1 VSAQPLETNLIK
13 SINNL
18 FLKDMN
24 LGEIFKTK
32 RWQTFMGYVYGW
44 GASMVIIGALF
55 KLQHW
60 QYSGLFLTIGLMTE
74 AFIFFLS
81 AFEPGLHLP
90 DWEKVYPELREDY
103 ELMDFEELGRKN
115 NKGLDELFSSSE
127 LTPELLDKVGKGLNE
142 LSNTAR
148 GISDISAATLATDM
162 YVKNIGSASESMSN
176 FSEINNRANE
186 SINNSIGTL
195 VESYSGIAHQL
206 AETGQS
212 TIENMSRSGEEFS
225 ARIAETGK
233 KLSGSFDDA
242 SSSISSGLELIG
254 ESTKHY
260 SGSIEKL
267 NSNIHALN
275 ESFESQLKGTK
286 EQFEASRKFNND
298 LNQMNEILN
307 SSVEELKK
315 YKGNAEQLNKNLE
328 ALNTIYGNMLG
339 AMSYKK

>member
-1 VSAQPLETNLIK
+1 
-13 SINNL
+13 
-18 FLKDMN
+18 MN

-90 DWEKVYPELREDY
+90 EWEKVYPQLREDY
-103 ELMDFEELGRKN
+103 ELGDFEELDNRNK
-115 NKGLDELFSSSE
+115 KGLDELFTSSE

-162 YVKNIGSASESMSN
+162 YVKNIGSASESMSA
-176 FSEINNRANE
+176 FSEINNRANQ
-186 SINNSIGTL
+186 SINKSVGTL
-195 VESYSGIAHQL
+195 VDSYSGIAHQL
-206 AETGQS
+206 TEAGQS
-212 TIENMSRSGEEFS
+212 AIAKMNKSGEEFS
-225 ARIAETGK
+225 SRIAETGK
-233 KLSGSFDDA
+233 KLSDSFDSA
-242 SSSISSGLELIG
+242 SNSISSGLSTIG
-254 ESTKHY
+254 ESTKQY
-260 SGSIEKL
+260 SSSLEKL
-267 NSNIHALN
+267 NHNIHTLN
-275 ESFESQLKGTK
+275 ESFEFQLKGTK

-298 LNQMNEILN
+298 LNQMNEILT

>member
-1 VSAQPLETNLIK
+1 
-13 SINNL
+13 
-18 FLKDMN
+18 MN

-32 RWQTFMGYVYGW
+32 RWQTFMGYIYGW

-81 AFEPGLHLP
+81 AFEPPLHMP

-103 ELMDFEELGRKN
+103 ELMDYEELGKKN
-115 NKGLDELFSSSE
+115 KKGLEEIFSSSE
-127 LTPELLDKVGKGLNE
+127 LTPELIDKVGKGLNE

-148 GISDISAATLATDM
+148 GISDISSATLATDM
-162 YVKNIGSASESMSN
+162 YVKNLGSASASMN
-176 FSEINNRANE
+176 TFSEINNRANE
-186 SINNSIGTL
+186 SINKSIGTL
-195 VESYSGIAHQL
+195 VDSYTGVAQQLTDSGKGA
-206 AETGQS
+206 
-212 TIENMSRSGEEFS
+212 IEKMNKTGEEFS
-225 ARIAETGK
+225 SRVAETGK
-233 KLSGSFDDA
+233 KLTESIDVA
-242 SSSISSGLELIG
+242 VSSISGGLNTIG
-254 ESTKHY
+254 ESTKSY
-260 SGSIEKL
+260 SGSLEKL
-267 NSNIHALN
+267 NNNIHALN
-275 ESFESQLKGTK
+275 ESLESQIKGSK
-286 EQFEASRKFNND
+286 EQFEASSKFNSD
-298 LNQMNEILN
+298 LNQMNEILA